1 MIVIL
6 YVAALI
12 AALAFALIAIYL
24 AKTLKSLSRTFDS
37 VADTLD
43 GFEQQM
49 QGITHE
55 TTELLHKTN
64 ELAEDIQGK
73 TAKLDVLFDG
83 VKGIGETVKDF
94 NESLQTLSS
103 EITRTAEQEDDKVA
117 KTVKWG
123 AAIIDIFQRRKQ

>member
-1 MIVIL
+1 MVNLL

-12 AALAFALIAIYL
+12 VALAFALIAIYL
-24 AKTLKSLSRTFDS
+24 VKTMNSVSRTLDS
-37 VADTLD
+37 VSNTLD
-43 GFEQQM
+43 GFEEQM
-49 QGITHE
+49 KGITHE

-64 ELAEDIQGK
+64 ELAEDVQGK
-73 TAKLDVLFDG
+73 TAKLDVVFDG

-103 EITRTAEQEDDKVA
+103 EITRTADQQDDKVA

-123 AAIIDIFQRRKQ
+123 AAIVDIFQRRKQ